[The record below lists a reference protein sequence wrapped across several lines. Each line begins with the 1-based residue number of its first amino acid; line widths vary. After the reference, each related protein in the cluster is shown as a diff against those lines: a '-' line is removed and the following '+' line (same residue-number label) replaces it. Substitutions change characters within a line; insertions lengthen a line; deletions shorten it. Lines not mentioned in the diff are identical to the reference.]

1 MIIGFIPSRLK
12 STRLHEKPLI
22 EIDGL
27 PLIVHTMKRAMM
39 SKKLDEL
46 YVCTDSKKIAAAT
59 IVGGDKNIVKI
70 WDTQTGLH
78 LNTLNHDYAV
88 RSITFSKYNDAVYT
102 GSSDLYVRYWILKSN
117 AEKPEIILKHETNI
131 P

>member
-46 YVCTDSKKIAAAT
+46 YVCTDSKKIAE
-59 IVGGDKNIVKI
+59 IVNFYGGKSILTSKKHRNGTERIGEALKKNK
-70 WDTQTGLH
+70 
-78 LNTLNHDYAV
+78 N
-88 RSITFSKYNDAVYT
+88 
-102 GSSDLYVRYWILKSN
+102 
-117 AEKPEIILKHETNI
+117 
-131 P
+131 